1 MKAALRNV
9 SVEAQDGFLAI
20 GVTLENRSG
29 AAWRTD
35 TLFLGWQLFDPETN
49 RFISDGE
56 WTALPGPVPPGQ
68 FAALT
73 VRVAFPPEPG
83 SYHIYVSPLE
93 PQGGWL
99 YHQGE
104 KFLLIAAEVAGGRV
118 RVVNWELTSTRQLRL
133 RNLRKVSPGLLLD
146 PVRSIWRN
154 RRLIRSM
161 VRRDVL
167 ARYRGSFGGALWT
180 LLNPLL
186 LMGTYFFVFGVVL
199 RTKFGSDS
207 SGAGYV
213 LYFLAG
219 MLPWLPISEAVGRA
233 PNVIPEYRNFVRKL
247 VFPLET
253 LNVVQ
258 VSSGLVTEFV
268 ALMIFVVGLL
278 LVRGRVP
285 ASVVWLPALILPQIL
300 FTLGICW
307 FLSALGAFVRDLGQ
321 IIGFI
326 LTLWFF
332 LTPICYPEAGM
343 PKQAAAILAKNP
355 LFFLVHAYR
364 DVFLEGRAPD
374 LRGLLIFAAISCGL
388 FLLGHAWFYKL
399 RKSFADVI

>member
-1 MKAALRNV
+1 MKAAFRNV
-9 SVEAQDGFLAI
+9 AVEAREGFIAI
-20 GVTLENRSG
+20 RVTLENRSSSVWSME
-29 AAWRTD
+29 AF
-35 TLFLGWQLFDPETN
+35 FLGWQLFDPEAN
-49 RFISDGE
+49 RFISDGQ
-56 WTALPGPVPPGQ
+56 WTALPSPVQPGGSVP
-68 FAALT
+68 LE
-73 VRVAFPPEPG
+73 VRIAFPPEHG
-83 SYHIYVSPLE
+83 SYHIYVSPVE
-93 PQGGWL
+93 PGSGWL
-99 YHQGE
+99 YDRGE
-104 KFLLIAAEVAGGRV
+104 KFLLIAAEVADGLVHVG
-118 RVVNWELTSTRQLRL
+118 NWELTSTRQLRL
-133 RNLRKVSPGLLLD
+133 RNLRKVSPELLLD
-146 PVRSIWRN
+146 PVRSIWRS

-199 RTKFGSDS
+199 RTKFAGDS
-207 SGAGYV
+207 SGSGYV

-233 PNVIPEYRNFVRKL
+233 PQVIPEYRNFVRKL

-268 ALMIFVVGLL
+268 ALLIFMAGLL
-278 LVRGRVP
+278 LARGKVP
-285 ASVVWLPALILPQIL
+285 ASIVWLPVLIVPQIL
-300 FTLGICW
+300 LTLGICW

-321 IIGFI
+321 IIGFV

-332 LTPICYPEAGM
+332 LTPICYSEASM
-343 PKQAAAILAKNP
+343 PKQASAILEKNP
-355 LFFLVHAYR
+355 LFFLVRAYR
-364 DVFLEGRAPD
+364 DVFLEGRAPQ
-374 LRGLLIFAAISCGL
+374 LQGLLIFSAIACGL
-388 FLLGHAWFYKL
+388 FFLGHAWFYKL